1 MTVQEFF
8 SADYLFNPSTPRES
22 RLYIPLIILFGLL
35 LVFCILIK
43 IVRNLKFKKLADRYF
58 TSFLTIG
65 ILGFIYLF
73 CRYEQL
79 PWLGTRFFLLLILS
93 VLFVWT
99 VINLIWAL
107 RYIPKY
113 KKEINI
119 SERYN
124 KYLPKKKTGRSR

>member
-35 LVFCILIK
+35 LVFSLLIK
-43 IVRNLKFKKLADRYF
+43 LVRNLKFKKLADRYF
-58 TSFLTIG
+58 TSFLTTG

-73 CRYEQL
+73 CRYEGL

-93 VLFVWT
+93 ALFIWT
-99 VINLIWAL
+99 VINLVWAF

-124 KYLPKKKTGRSR
+124 KYLPKKKIK